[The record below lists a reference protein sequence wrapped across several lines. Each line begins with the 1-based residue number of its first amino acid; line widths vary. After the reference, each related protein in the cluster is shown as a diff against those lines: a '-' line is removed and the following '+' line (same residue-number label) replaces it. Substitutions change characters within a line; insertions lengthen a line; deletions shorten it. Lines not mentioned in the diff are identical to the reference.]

1 MPLKKLVFKPGV
13 NRENTRY
20 TTEGGWYESDK
31 VRFRQGTP
39 EKIGGWLRISGA
51 TYQGV
56 CRSLWAWT
64 TLGQAN
70 LIAVGTNLKFYI
82 ESGGAYND
90 ITPIRVTTT
99 INNNPFVATNG
110 SAVITVTATAHG
122 AVDGDFVTFSGA
134 VGLGGNITATVL
146 NAEYQITVITVNT
159 YTFTAS
165 ATANATDASGSPGG
179 GAVVVAA
186 YQLNVGPAVVVPNV
200 GWGAGAW
207 GSGLWG
213 SGTTNFNSL
222 QLWSQSNFGENLV
235 FGPRGGGIYYWVAAS
250 GLGTRGINLSTI
262 GDADCPTVQNFI
274 FISDIFRFVFA
285 FGCDDYSSSI
295 QDPMLLRWGD
305 QESVTVWTPAATNQA
320 GSLRLSHGSRIVTA
334 LQSRQEILVWTDSS
348 LYSLQY
354 LGAASGVWGATLLGD
369 SISIVGPHAAALA
382 SGVTYW
388 MGVDKFYTY
397 SGQVQTLGCDLRR
410 YVYNDINLAQKEQ
423 FFAATNE
430 GFNEVWWFYC
440 SATSVIID
448 RYVIYNYLEKIW
460 SYGTMNRSAWLDSG
474 LLNYPLAA
482 TFLNTTSNNLVYQ
495 EYGLDDFTTATGV
508 AIDAYITS
516 SQFDIEDG
524 HTFGFVWRIV
534 PDITF
539 NGSTTNAPQATMTLL
554 PLQNSGSGYNNPLS
568 VGGTNDGTVVQSA
581 TYPVEAFTEYLY
593 VRVRGRQMSFKVQSN
608 QIGSTFQ
615 LGAPRMDIRADGR
628 R

>member
-20 TTEGGWYESDK
+20 TTEGGWYECDK
-31 VRFRQGTP
+31 IRFRQGTP

-70 LIAVGTNLKFYI
+70 LIGVGTNLKFYI

-99 INNNPFVATNG
+99 LGTDPFVSTG
-110 SAVITVTATAHG
+110 TTTITVTAPAHG
-122 AVDGDFVTFSGA
+122 AVNGDFVTFSGA
-134 VGLGGNITATVL
+134 TGTYASTWNQ
-146 NAEYQITVITVNT
+146 EYQITYIGLNSYSITV
-159 YTFTAS
+159 AS
-165 ATANATDASGSPGG
+165 AIPAGSYGG
-179 GAVVVAA
+179 SAVSAA

-200 GWGAGAW
+200 GWGAGPW
-207 GSGLWG
+207 GSGPWG
-213 SGTTNFNSL
+213 SGTTNYNSL

-235 FGPRGGGIYYWVAAS
+235 YGPRGGGMYYWVAAS
-250 GLGTRGINLSTI
+250 GLGTRGINLTTI
-262 GDADCPTVQNFI
+262 GDADCPTVQNFV
-274 FISDIFRFVFA
+274 FISDIYRFVFA

-320 GSLRLSHGSRIVTA
+320 GSLRLSHGSRIITA
-334 LQSRQEILVWTDSS
+334 LQSRQEIVVWTDSS
-348 LYSLQY
+348 IYSLQY

-369 SISIVGPHAAALA
+369 SISIVGPNAAALA
-382 SGVTYW
+382 SGVIYW

-397 SGQVQTLGCDLRR
+397 SGQVQTLTCDLRR

-440 SATSVIID
+440 SANSVTID

-495 EYGLDDFTTATGV
+495 EYGLDDFTTPTGV
-508 AIDAYITS
+508 AINSYITS

-539 NGSTTNAPQATMTLL
+539 NGSTTSAPQATMTLL

-568 VGGTNDGTVVQSA
+568 IGGTNDGTVVQSA
-581 TYPVEAFTEYLY
+581 TYPVEEFTQYLY
-593 VRVRGRQMSFKVQSN
+593 VRVRGRQMSFKIESN
-608 QIGSTFQ
+608 QLGCTFQ

>member
-20 TTEGGWYESDK
+20 TTEGGWYECDK
-31 VRFRQGTP
+31 IRFRQGTP

-70 LIAVGTNLKFYI
+70 LIGVGTNLKFYI

-99 INNNPFVATNG
+99 LGTDPFVSTG
-110 SAVITVTATAHG
+110 TTTITVTAPAHG
-122 AVDGDFVTFSGA
+122 AVNGDFVTFSGA
-134 VGLGGNITATVL
+134 TGTYASTWNQ
-146 NAEYQITVITVNT
+146 EYQITYIGVNSYSITV
-159 YTFTAS
+159 AS
-165 ATANATDASGSPGG
+165 VIPAGSYGG
-179 GAVVVAA
+179 SAVSAA

-200 GWGAGAW
+200 GWGAGPW
-207 GSGLWG
+207 GSGTWG
-213 SGTTNFNSL
+213 SGTTNYNSL

-235 FGPRGGGIYYWVAAS
+235 YGPRGGGIYYWTTS
-250 GLGTRGINLSTI
+250 LGLTGRGINLTTI
-262 GDADCPTVQNFI
+262 GDAETPTVQNFI
-274 FISDIFRFVFA
+274 FISDIYRFVFA
-285 FGCDDYSSSI
+285 FGCDDYASSV

-320 GSLRLSHGSRIVTA
+320 GSLRLSHGSRIITA
-334 LQSRQEILVWTDSS
+334 LQSRQEIVVWTDSS
-348 LYSLQY
+348 IYSLQY

-369 SISIVGPHAAALA
+369 SISIVGPNAAALA
-382 SGVTYW
+382 SGVIYW

-397 SGQVQTLGCDLRR
+397 SGQVQTLTCDLRR

-440 SATSVIID
+440 SADSVIID

-508 AIDAYITS
+508 AINSYITS

-539 NGSTTNAPQATMTLL
+539 NGSTTSAPQATMSLL

-568 VGGTNDGTVVQSA
+568 VGGSNEGNVVQSVS
-581 TYPVEAFTEYLY
+581 YPVEEFTQYLY
-593 VRVRGRQMSFKVQSN
+593 VRVRGRQMSFKIESN
-608 QIGSTFQ
+608 QLGCTFQ

>member
-20 TTEGGWYESDK
+20 TTEGGWYECDK
-31 VRFRQGTP
+31 IRFRQGTP
-39 EKIGGWLRISGA
+39 EKIGGWVRTSAA

-70 LIAVGTNLKFYI
+70 LIGVGTNLKFYI

-99 INNNPFVATNG
+99 LGANPFLSTG
-110 SAVITVTATAHG
+110 TTTITVTAVAHG
-122 AVDGDFVTFSGA
+122 AVNGDFVTFSGA
-134 VGLGGNITATVL
+134 TGTYASTWNQ
-146 NAEYQITVITVNT
+146 EYQITYINVNSYSITV
-159 YTFTAS
+159 AS
-165 ATANATDASGSPGG
+165 AIPAGSYGG
-179 GAVVVAA
+179 SAVSAA
-186 YQLNVGPAVVVPNV
+186 YQINVGPAVVVPNV
-200 GWGAGAW
+200 GWGAGPW

-213 SGTTNFNSL
+213 SGTTNYNAL
-222 QLWSQSNFGENLV
+222 QLWSQGNFGENLV
-235 FGPRGGGIYYWVAAS
+235 YAPRGGGIYYWVAAS

-262 GDADCPTVQNFI
+262 GDADCPTVQNFV
-274 FISDIFRFVFA
+274 FISDIYRFVFA
-285 FGCDDYSSSI
+285 FGCDDYASSV

-320 GSLRLSHGSRIVTA
+320 GSLRLSHGSRIITA

-369 SISIVGPHAAALA
+369 SISIVGPNAAALA

-397 SGQVQTLGCDLRR
+397 SGQVQTLSCDLRR

-430 GFNEVWWFYC
+430 GFNEVWFFYC
-440 SATSVIID
+440 SADSVTID

-539 NGSTTNAPQATMTLL
+539 NGSTTSAPQATMSLL
-554 PLQNSGSGYNNPLS
+554 PLQNSGSGYNNPTS
-568 VGGTNDGTVVQSA
+568 VGGSNEGNVVQSVS
-581 TYPVEAFTEYLY
+581 YPVEKFTQYLY
-593 VRVRGRQMSFKVQSN
+593 VRVRGRQMSFKIESN
-608 QIGSTFQ
+608 QLGSTFQ

>member
-1 MPLKKLVFKPGV
+1 
-13 NRENTRY
+13 
-20 TTEGGWYESDK
+20 
-31 VRFRQGTP
+31 
-39 EKIGGWLRISGA
+39 
-51 TYQGV
+51 
-56 CRSLWAWT
+56 
-64 TLGQAN
+64 
-70 LIAVGTNLKFYI
+70 
-82 ESGGAYND
+82 
-90 ITPIRVTTT
+90 
-99 INNNPFVATNG
+99 
-110 SAVITVTATAHG
+110 
-122 AVDGDFVTFSGA
+122 
-134 VGLGGNITATVL
+134 
-146 NAEYQITVITVNT
+146 
-159 YTFTAS
+159 
-165 ATANATDASGSPGG
+165 
-179 GAVVVAA
+179 
-186 YQLNVGPAVVVPNV
+186 
-200 GWGAGAW
+200 
-207 GSGLWG
+207 
-213 SGTTNFNSL
+213 
-222 QLWSQSNFGENLV
+222 
-235 FGPRGGGIYYWVAAS
+235 
-250 GLGTRGINLSTI
+250 
-262 GDADCPTVQNFI
+262 
-274 FISDIFRFVFA
+274 
-285 FGCDDYSSSI
+285 
-295 QDPMLLRWGD
+295 MLLRWGD

-397 SGQVQTLGCDLRR
+397 SGQVQTLTCDLRR

-554 PLQNSGSGYNNPLS
+554 PLQNSGSGYNNPAS

>member
-20 TTEGGWYESDK
+20 TNEGGWYECDK
-31 VRFRQGTP
+31 IRFRQGNP
-39 EKIGGWLRISGA
+39 EKIGGWLRISTA

-70 LIAVGTNLKFYI
+70 LIGVGTNLKFYI

-99 INNNPFVATNG
+99 LGTDPFVSTG
-110 SAVITVTATAHG
+110 TTTITVTATAHG

-134 VGLGGNITATVL
+134 TGTYASTWNQ
-146 NAEYQITVITVNT
+146 EYQITYINVNSYSITV
-159 YTFTAS
+159 AS
-165 ATANATDASGSPGG
+165 IIPAGNYGGS
-179 GAVVVAA
+179 AVSAA
-186 YQLNVGPAVVVPNV
+186 YQINVGPAVVVPNV
-200 GWGAGAW
+200 GWGAGPW

-213 SGTTNFNSL
+213 SGTTNYNSL

-235 FGPRGGGIYYWVAAS
+235 FGPRGGGIYYWTTS
-250 GLGTRGINLSTI
+250 IGLTGRGINLSTI

-285 FGCDDYSSSI
+285 FGCDDYSSSV

-320 GSLRLSHGSRIVTA
+320 GSLRLSHGSRIITA

-369 SISIVGPHAAALA
+369 SISIVGPNAAVLA
-382 SGVTYW
+382 SGITYW

-397 SGQVQTLGCDLRR
+397 SGQVQTLSCDLRR

-440 SATSVIID
+440 SANSVIID

-516 SQFDIEDG
+516 SQFDIDDG
-524 HTFGFVWRIV
+524 HNFGFIWRVV

-539 NGSTTNAPQATMTLL
+539 NGSTTSAPQATMSLL
-554 PLQNSGSGYNNPLS
+554 PLQNSGSGYNNPTS

-581 TYPVEAFTEYLY
+581 TYPIEVFTEYLY
-593 VRVRGRQMSFKVQSN
+593 VRVRGRQMSFKIQSN

>member
-1 MPLKKLVFKPGV
+1 MPLKKFVFKPGV

-20 TTEGGWYESDK
+20 TNEGGWYECDK
-31 VRFRQGTP
+31 VRFRQGNP
-39 EKIGGWLRISGA
+39 EKIGGWLRISTA

-70 LIAVGTNLKFYI
+70 LIGVGTNLKFYI

-99 INNNPFVATNG
+99 LGTNPFVSTG
-110 SAVITVTATAHG
+110 TTTITVTATAHG
-122 AVDGDFVTFSGA
+122 AVNGDFVTFSGA
-134 VGLGGNITATVL
+134 TGTYASTWNQ
-146 NAEYQITVITVNT
+146 EYQITYINANSYSITV
-159 YTFTAS
+159 AS
-165 ATANATDASGSPGG
+165 IIPAGNYGGS
-179 GAVVVAA
+179 AVSAA
-186 YQLNVGPAVVVPNV
+186 YQVNVGPAVVIPNV
-200 GWGAGAW
+200 GWGAGPW

-213 SGTTNFNSL
+213 SGTTNYNSL

-235 FGPRGGGIYYWVAAS
+235 FGPRGGGIYYWTTS
-250 GLGTRGINLSTI
+250 IGLTGRGINLSTI

-285 FGCDDYSSSI
+285 FGCDDYSSSV

-320 GSLRLSHGSRIVTA
+320 GSLRLSHGSRIITA

-369 SISIVGPHAAALA
+369 SISIVGPNAAALA
-382 SGVTYW
+382 SGTTYW

-397 SGQVQTLGCDLRR
+397 SGQVQTLSCDLRR

-440 SATSVIID
+440 SANSVIID
-448 RYVIYNYLEKIW
+448 RYVVYNYIEKVW
-460 SYGTMNRSAWLDSG
+460 YYGTMNRSAWLDSG

-495 EYGLDDFTTATGV
+495 EYGLDDFTTATGA
-508 AIDAYITS
+508 AIDAYIIS
-516 SQFDIEDG
+516 SQFDIDDG
-524 HTFGFVWRIV
+524 HNFGFIWRIV

-539 NGSTTNAPQATMTLL
+539 NGSTTSAPQATMSLL
-554 PLQNSGSGYNNPLS
+554 PLQNSGSGYNNPTS

-581 TYPVEAFTEYLY
+581 TYPIEVFTEYLY
-593 VRVRGRQMSFKVQSN
+593 VRVRGRQMSFKIQSN

>member
-20 TTEGGWYESDK
+20 TTEGGWYECDK
-31 VRFRQGTP
+31 IRFRQGTP

-70 LIAVGTNLKFYI
+70 LIGVGTNLKFYI

-99 INNNPFVATNG
+99 LGTDPFVSTG
-110 SAVITVTATAHG
+110 TTTITVTAVAHG

-134 VGLGGNITATVL
+134 TGTYASTWNQ
-146 NAEYQITVITVNT
+146 EYQITYIGLNSYSITV
-159 YTFTAS
+159 AS
-165 ATANATDASGSPGG
+165 AIPAGSYGG
-179 GAVVVAA
+179 SAVSAA

-200 GWGAGAW
+200 GWGAGPW
-207 GSGLWG
+207 GSGTWG
-213 SGTTNFNSL
+213 SGTTNYNSL

-250 GLGTRGINLSTI
+250 GLGTRGINLTTI
-262 GDADCPTVQNFI
+262 GDADCPTVQNFV
-274 FISDIFRFVFA
+274 FISDIYRFVFA

-320 GSLRLSHGSRIVTA
+320 GSLRLSHGSRIITA

-369 SISIVGPHAAALA
+369 SISIVGPNAAALA

-397 SGQVQTLGCDLRR
+397 SGQVQTLTCDLRR

-440 SATSVIID
+440 SADSVIID

-508 AIDAYITS
+508 AINSYITS

-539 NGSTTNAPQATMTLL
+539 NGSTTNAPQATMSLL

-568 VGGTNDGTVVQSA
+568 VGGSNEGTVVQSVS
-581 TYPVEAFTEYLY
+581 YPVEVFTEYLY
-593 VRVRGRQMSFKVQSN
+593 VRVRGRQMSFKIESN
-608 QIGSTFQ
+608 QLGCTFQ

>member
-20 TTEGGWYESDK
+20 TTEGGWYECDK
-31 VRFRQGTP
+31 IRFRQGTP

-70 LIAVGTNLKFYI
+70 LIGVGTNLKFYI

-99 INNNPFVATNG
+99 LGTDPFVSTG
-110 SAVITVTATAHG
+110 TTTITVTAVAHG
-122 AVDGDFVTFSGA
+122 AVNGDFVTFSGA
-134 VGLGGNITATVL
+134 TGTYASTWNQ
-146 NAEYQITVITVNT
+146 EYQITYIGVNSYSITV
-159 YTFTAS
+159 AS
-165 ATANATDASGSPGG
+165 AIPAGSYGG
-179 GAVVVAA
+179 SAVSAA

-200 GWGAGAW
+200 GWGAGPW
-207 GSGLWG
+207 GSGTWG
-213 SGTTNFNSL
+213 SGTTNYNSL

-235 FGPRGGGIYYWVAAS
+235 YGPRGGGIYYWTTS
-250 GLGTRGINLSTI
+250 LGLTGRGINLTTI
-262 GDADCPTVQNFI
+262 GDAETPTVQNFV
-274 FISDIFRFVFA
+274 FISDIYRFVFA

-320 GSLRLSHGSRIVTA
+320 GSLRLSHGSRIITA

-369 SISIVGPHAAALA
+369 SISIVGPNAAALA

-397 SGQVQTLGCDLRR
+397 SGQVQTLTCDLRR

-440 SATSVIID
+440 SADSVIID

-495 EYGLDDFTTATGV
+495 EYGLDDFTTPTGV
-508 AIDAYITS
+508 AINSYITS

-539 NGSTTNAPQATMTLL
+539 NGSTTSAPQATMSLL

-568 VGGTNDGTVVQSA
+568 VGGSNEGTVVQSVS
-581 TYPVEAFTEYLY
+581 YPVEKFTQYLY
-593 VRVRGRQMSFKVQSN
+593 VRVRGRQMSFKIESN
-608 QIGSTFQ
+608 QLGCTFQ